1 MVQLI
6 IFFVIL
12 IGLYKRALL
21 LKKCGK
27 SSGNSF
33 HVPLSFL
40 LRFFNLPFFYPQKR
54 VVEVSMEMFPSSKI
68 FIKDDSD
75 TSEYETYLENAKL
88 SLTYYKLETN
98 VRNSWYSLVNS
109 EKLER
114 VIPVDKIRHYTLQS
128 GSSVSCEWESRCMF
142 GLGR

>member
-1 MVQLI
+1 
-6 IFFVIL
+6 
-12 IGLYKRALL
+12 
-21 LKKCGK
+21 
-27 SSGNSF
+27 
-33 HVPLSFL
+33 
-40 LRFFNLPFFYPQKR
+40 
-54 VVEVSMEMFPSSKI
+54 MEMFPSSKI

-75 TSEYETYLENAKL
+75 TSEYEMYLENAKL

-128 GSSVSCEWESRCMF
+128 GSSVSCEWESWCMF
-142 GLGR
+142 GWGKEKDKEIGRQTDGERERGKTGQDRTGQKG